1 MKMMARRLR
10 LLENKV
16 SKHEIVGPS
25 WADVLRER
33 RRRRLGSAYKEPP
46 PPDPVLYANGRQPT
60 WAEVLRSARARRCT
74 EARSRPAEQ
83 RN

>member
-10 LLENKV
+10 LLEIKV
-16 SKHEIVGPS
+16 SKHEIGVRS

-46 PPDPVLYANGRQPT
+46 PPLPALFVNGRQPT
-60 WAEVLRSARARRCT
+60 WAETLRSARARRC
-74 EARSRPAEQ
+74 AETKSQ
-83 RN
+83 RAEPGD